1 MTESVAVTELVPSTG
16 HRVVAPGRRSRGTEI
31 VLAVIAAFILFVAVI
46 GPLLPLPNPNKQVL
60 TNRLLPPIGWG
71 GAQWKHPLG
80 TDQHGRDMLSRLV
93 AGTRLTVVIAIVSV
107 LLGAVVGSML
117 GVVAGFRRRA
127 TDAVIS
133 RLTDAQL
140 ALPFILLAIAI
151 VTSRGRSISTI
162 ILVLAIV
169 GWAQY
174 VRVVRAET
182 LIVRERPFIKS
193 LRIGGMSDTR
203 IILRHVVPNVSGT
216 VLTLSTL
223 EVGTMILAESAMSF
237 LGLGVVTP
245 DISWGALLATGRE
258 TMRDAWWPVAL
269 PGLAI
274 VLMVLYVNI
283 AGDVL
288 RARYDVR
295 KRMHR

>member
-1 MTESVAVTELVPSTG
+1 MSESLIVSDAETSTG
-16 HRVVAPGRRSRGTEI
+16 HRVVASRRRGRRTELTLAFIAALI
-31 VLAVIAAFILFVAVI
+31 VLVALV
-46 GPLLPLPNPNKQVL
+46 GPLLPLPDPNKQAL
-60 TNRLLPPIGWG
+60 TARLLPPIGWD
-71 GAQWKHPLG
+71 GARWEHPLG
-80 TDQHGRDMLSRLV
+80 TDHLGRDMLSRLV
-93 AGTRLTVVIAIVSV
+93 AGTRLTVLIAAVSV
-107 LLGAVVGSML
+107 LCGAAVGSML
-117 GVVAGFRRRA
+117 GVIAGFRRRA

-182 LIVRERPFIKS
+182 MIVRERPFIKS
-193 LRIGGMSDTR
+193 LRIGGLSDTR
-203 IILRHVVPNVSGT
+203 IIVRHVVPNVSGT

-223 EVGTMILAESAMSF
+223 EIGTMILAESAMSF

-258 TMRDAWWPVAL
+258 TMRDAWWPVAF

-274 VLMVLYVNI
+274 VLVVLYVNI

-295 KRMHR
+295 KRVHR